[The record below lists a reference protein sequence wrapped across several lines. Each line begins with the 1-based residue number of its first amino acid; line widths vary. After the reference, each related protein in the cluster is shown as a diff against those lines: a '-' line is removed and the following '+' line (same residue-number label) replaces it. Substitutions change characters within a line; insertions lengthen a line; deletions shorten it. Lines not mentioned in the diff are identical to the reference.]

1 LAEVLTPA
9 AAAVG
14 PQVLFKERK
23 SSQQFASFFEAN
35 PTMISDPFPHQC
47 EPVVSDWYLAGQLTP
62 RDPAREFPIHASVFS
77 VGRKPDNSLS
87 IPSHS
92 VSGYHAEFLQTEAG
106 LIVRDLNST
115 NGTFVNGQRL
125 EGEVQ
130 VHGGDLVQFATE
142 VFRVG
147 QSTRRNESRTVANDS
162 SDQAMALVQF
172 DRLIN
177 DGNAFPYY
185 QPIVRLPDQACI
197 GYEVLGRS
205 RLFGL
210 QMPAQMFLAAAQ
222 LNMEAELSEVFR
234 MRGVQVGSDFP
245 SGINLFLNTHPKE
258 LGPSRLHT
266 SLRLLREADPNRRL
280 TLEIHEGAVTNI
292 DTIREL
298 SVVLNDLNIQL
309 AFDDFGVGEA
319 RLLELAEIR
328 PDYLKF
334 DMKPLRP
341 SGRNWYRSL
350 HACSMTWESIPW
362 QRESKPRSAMRPS
375 AKWDSNS
382 PKVITMVVPR
392 RFPVTCP
399 TRPRK
404 CLNQERFRTRGV
416 HWAAEARP
424 FPSRVS
430 GLPHLPDSGLGCRKS
445 VPERQPVRLGHP
457 GSS

>member
-1 LAEVLTPA
+1 LPEVLTPA

-142 VFRVG
+142 VFRIG

-258 LGPSRLHT
+258 LGPSRLYT
-266 SLRLLREADPNRRL
+266 SLRLLREADPNRTL

-298 SVVLNDLNIQL
+298 SVVLNDLNIHL

-334 DMKPLRP
+334 DMKLT
-341 SGRNWYRSL
+341 NNI
-350 HACSMTWESIPW
+350 HA
-362 QRESKPRSAMRPS
+362 AS
-375 AKWDSNS
+375 AKRQELVALFARMLNDLGINTLAEGIETKECHETICQMGFKFAQGYFYGRPEAISRY
-382 PKVITMVVPR
+382 VPN
-392 RFPVTCP
+392 T
-399 TRPRK
+399 TAERP
-404 CLNQERFRTRGV
+404 
-416 HWAAEARP
+416 
-424 FPSRVS
+424 
-430 GLPHLPDSGLGCRKS
+430 
-445 VPERQPVRLGHP
+445 
-457 GSS
+457 

>member
-1 LAEVLTPA
+1 LPEVLTPA

-142 VFRVG
+142 VFRIG

-258 LGPSRLHT
+258 LGPSRLYT
-266 SLRLLREADPNRRL
+266 SLRLLREADPNRTL

-298 SVVLNDLNIQL
+298 SVVLNDLNIHL

-334 DMKPLRP
+334 DMKLT
-341 SGRNWYRSL
+341 NNI
-350 HACSMTWESIPW
+350 HA
-362 QRESKPRSAMRPS
+362 AS
-375 AKWDSNS
+375 AKRQELVALFARMLNDLGINTLAEG
-382 PKVITMVVPR
+382 IETMECHETICQMGFKFAQGYYYGRPEAISRYVPN
-392 RFPVTCP
+392 T
-399 TRPRK
+399 TAERP
-404 CLNQERFRTRGV
+404 
-416 HWAAEARP
+416 
-424 FPSRVS
+424 
-430 GLPHLPDSGLGCRKS
+430 
-445 VPERQPVRLGHP
+445 
-457 GSS
+457 

>member
-1 LAEVLTPA
+1 
-9 AAAVG
+9 
-14 PQVLFKERK
+14 
-23 SSQQFASFFEAN
+23 
-35 PTMISDPFPHQC
+35 MISDPFPHQC

-258 LGPSRLHT
+258 LGPSRLYT

-309 AFDDFGVGEA
+309 
-319 RLLELAEIR
+319 
-328 PDYLKF
+328 
-334 DMKPLRP
+334 
-341 SGRNWYRSL
+341 
-350 HACSMTWESIPW
+350 
-362 QRESKPRSAMRPS
+362 
-375 AKWDSNS
+375 
-382 PKVITMVVPR
+382 
-392 RFPVTCP
+392 
-399 TRPRK
+399 
-404 CLNQERFRTRGV
+404 
-416 HWAAEARP
+416 
-424 FPSRVS
+424 
-430 GLPHLPDSGLGCRKS
+430 
-445 VPERQPVRLGHP
+445 
-457 GSS
+457 

>member
-1 LAEVLTPA
+1 MAEVLTPA

-334 DMKPLRP
+334 DMKLT
-341 SGRNWYRSL
+341 NNI
-350 HACSMTWESIPW
+350 HA
-362 QRESKPRSAMRPS
+362 AS
-375 AKWDSNS
+375 AKRQELVSLFARMLNDLGINTLAEGIETKECHETICQMGFKFAQGYYYGRPEAISRY
-382 PKVITMVVPR
+382 VPN
-392 RFPVTCP
+392 T
-399 TRPRK
+399 T
-404 CLNQERFRTRGV
+404 
-416 HWAAEARP
+416 AEMP
-424 FPSRVS
+424 
-430 GLPHLPDSGLGCRKS
+430 
-445 VPERQPVRLGHP
+445 
-457 GSS
+457 

>member
-1 LAEVLTPA
+1 MREVPTPDTA
-9 AAAVG
+9 AAAG
-14 PQVLFKERK
+14 PLVLFKERK

-47 EPVVSDWYLAGQLTP
+47 EPVASDWYLAGQLTP

-147 QSTRRNESRTVANDS
+147 QSIRRNESRTVANDS

-234 MRGVQVGSDFP
+234 MRGVQVGGDFP
-245 SGINLFLNTHPKE
+245 SEINLFLNTHPKE

-334 DMKPLRP
+334 DMKLT
-341 SGRNWYRSL
+341 NNI
-350 HACSMTWESIPW
+350 H
-362 QRESKPRSAMRPS
+362 SAS
-375 AKWDSNS
+375 AKRQELVSLFARMLNDLGINTLAEGIETKECHETICQMGFKFAQGYYYGRPEAISRY
-382 PKVITMVVPR
+382 VPS
-392 RFPVTCP
+392 T
-399 TRPRK
+399 TREMP
-404 CLNQERFRTRGV
+404 
-416 HWAAEARP
+416 
-424 FPSRVS
+424 
-430 GLPHLPDSGLGCRKS
+430 
-445 VPERQPVRLGHP
+445 
-457 GSS
+457 

>member
-1 LAEVLTPA
+1 MAEVLTPA

-14 PQVLFKERK
+14 PQFLFKERK

-258 LGPSRLHT
+258 LGPSRLYT

-334 DMKPLRP
+334 DMKLT
-341 SGRNWYRSL
+341 NNI
-350 HACSMTWESIPW
+350 HA
-362 QRESKPRSAMRPS
+362 AS
-375 AKWDSNS
+375 AKRQELVSLFARMLNDLGINTLAEGIETKECHETICQMGFKFAQGYYYGRPEAISRY
-382 PKVITMVVPR
+382 VPN
-392 RFPVTCP
+392 T
-399 TRPRK
+399 T
-404 CLNQERFRTRGV
+404 
-416 HWAAEARP
+416 AEMP
-424 FPSRVS
+424 
-430 GLPHLPDSGLGCRKS
+430 
-445 VPERQPVRLGHP
+445 
-457 GSS
+457 